1 MYRVIGVKHDDGSGA
16 GAARKTEAFTAA
28 RIKGQR
34 ARTDWRSEILF
45 LLLTLGPWV
54 VLVWLLWPRR

>member
-1 MYRVIGVKHDDGSGA
+1 MYGVISAEREDGSG
-16 GAARKTEAFTAA
+16 GGTSTRVEVDTAA
-28 RIKGQR
+28 RLQGQR

-45 LLLTLGPWV
+45 LLLTVGPWV